1 MSTMLADF
9 HLIWRNAVAP
19 RMLRKV
25 IACVCAALAI
35 GAGMLAYQ
43 SSGENLMPRDTL
55 LVSLPW
61 FFLGMLYWLDLVSGA
76 VRQDT
81 PANARLAPR
90 LRARAMQLVG
100 SCWIVFILLITLAMG
115 SAFGSPALW
124 AAAAAGWL
132 LGSAMVRLGFQ
143 SGMVFLSLPFMLMLL
158 PHEAI
163 PAVRDFAG
171 TAIGITVCALWIGVV
186 AWFGKR
192 TLFPRGDRHF
202 DQRAV
207 VEKGV
212 RQSEGTHTAN
222 LRSSLYAT
230 DLARASR
237 TRTSAGELV
246 LHALGPGAHWSVSAR
261 MFAML
266 AGALV
271 AGRVLIEVM
280 AADSRTL
287 APFVGGFI
295 IMPLLLSF
303 AAIPQR
309 IVGRASASHGE
320 QALLR
325 LAPVVPRMDQYNHAL
340 AGALLRRALGEWA
353 IVTVAL
359 VAVTGAVDAHP
370 SITLLQFAACCLA
383 MPLMT
388 IVLRDYA
395 RAPALPT
402 QYIYLAAL
410 YLVISAGAAYY
421 AMLHTS
427 VIPVAVVSFILGV
440 GATAYMAASRRRVM
454 VGAPVAF
461 PAGRM
466 AA

>member
-35 GAGMLAYQ
+35 GAGMLVYQ
-43 SSGENLMPRDTL
+43 SSGENLMPRDML

-90 LRARAMQLVG
+90 LRTRAVQLVG
-100 SCWIVFILLITLAMG
+100 SCGIVLVLLITLALG

-158 PHEAI
+158 PREAI

-171 TAIGITVCALWIGVV
+171 TATGIAVCALWIVLV

-202 DQRAV
+202 DQRVV

-212 RQSEGTHTAN
+212 RQSEGIHTAN

-266 AGALV
+266 AAALV

-309 IVGRASASHGE
+309 LVGRAGASQGE

-325 LAPVVPRMDQYNHAL
+325 LAPVVPRMDQYNRAL
-340 AGALLRRALGEWA
+340 ASALLRRALGEWA

-395 RAPALPT
+395 RAPALRT
-402 QYIYLAAL
+402 AYMYLAAL
-410 YLVISAGAAYY
+410 YLVLSAGAAYY
-421 AMLHTS
+421 AMLHAS
-427 VIPVAVVSFILGV
+427 VVVVAVVSFIVGV
-440 GATAYMAASRRRVM
+440 GATAYLAASRRRAM
-454 VGAPVAF
+454 VEAPVAF

>member
-1 MSTMLADF
+1 MSAVLADF
-9 HLIWRNAVAP
+9 GLVWRHSVAP
-19 RMLRKV
+19 SRPRKV
-25 IACVCAALAI
+25 IAAVCAALAI
-35 GAGMLAYQ
+35 GAGMFVYRN
-43 SSGENLMPRDTL
+43 SGGHLMPRDTL

-61 FFLGMLYWLDLVSGA
+61 LFLGMLYWLDLVSGA

-90 LRARAMQLVG
+90 LRMRAMQLVG
-100 SCWIVFILLITLAMG
+100 SCWLVFVLLITLALG
-115 SAFGSPALW
+115 SAFGNPALW

-132 LGSAMVRLGFQ
+132 LGSAMVRIGFQ
-143 SGMVFLSLPFMLMLL
+143 SGIAFMSLPFLLMLL

-163 PAVRDFAG
+163 PTVRSFAG
-171 TAIGITVCALWIGVV
+171 TAAGITACALWIGLVV
-186 AWFGKR
+186 WFGAR

-202 DQRAV
+202 DQRVV

-212 RQSEGTHTAN
+212 RQSQGNHTASM
-222 LRSSLYAT
+222 RSSLYAT
-230 DLARASR
+230 DLARVSH

-261 MFAML
+261 MFVVL
-266 AGALV
+266 AAVLV

-280 AADSRTL
+280 AADTRTL

-309 IVGRASASHGE
+309 IVGRASASQGE
-320 QALLR
+320 QTLLR
-325 LAPVVPRMDQYNHAL
+325 LAPVVPRMDQYNRAL
-340 AGALLRRALGEWA
+340 ASALLRRALGEWA
-353 IVTVAL
+353 IVTAAL

-370 SITLLQFAACCLA
+370 SIWLLQFAACCLA

-388 IVLRDYA
+388 MVLRDYA
-395 RAPALPT
+395 RAPALSMA
-402 QYIYLAAL
+402 YMYLAAL
-410 YLVISAGAAYY
+410 YLVLSAGAAYY
-421 AMLHTS
+421 AMLRLTI
-427 VIPVAVVSFILGV
+427 VPVAVVSFILGV
-440 GATAYMAASRRRVM
+440 GATAYLAASRRRAM

-461 PAGRM
+461 PAGRL

>member
-1 MSTMLADF
+1 MSTVLADF
-9 HLIWRNAVAP
+9 GLIWRNAVAP

-25 IACVCAALAI
+25 FVAVCAAMAI
-35 GAGMLAYQ
+35 GAGMLVYQ
-43 SSGENLMPRDTL
+43 NSGGRLLPRDTL

-81 PANARLAPR
+81 PANARLVPR
-90 LRARAMQLVG
+90 LRRRAMQLVG
-100 SCWIVFILLITLAMG
+100 SCWLVFVLLITLALG
-115 SAFGSPALW
+115 SAFGNPVLW

-132 LGSAMVRLGFQ
+132 LGSAMVRTGFQ
-143 SGMVFLSLPFMLMLL
+143 SGMVFMSLPFMLMLL

-163 PAVRDFAG
+163 PAVRYFAG
-171 TAIGITVCALWIGVV
+171 TAAGITACALWIGLV
-186 AWFGKR
+186 AWLGAR

-202 DQRAV
+202 DQRVV

-212 RQSEGTHTAN
+212 RQSQGTHTAN
-222 LRSSLYAT
+222 MRSSLYAT

-246 LHALGPGAHWSVSAR
+246 LHALGPGAHWSVSAK

-266 AGALV
+266 AAALV
-271 AGRVLIEVM
+271 AGRVLIEAM

-309 IVGRASASHGE
+309 IVGRASASQGE

-325 LAPVVPRMDQYNHAL
+325 LAPVVPRMDQYNRAL
-340 AGALLRRALGEWA
+340 ASALLRRALGEWA

-395 RAPALPT
+395 RAPALRMA
-402 QYIYLAAL
+402 YMYLAAL
-410 YLVISAGAAYY
+410 YLVLSAGAAYY
-421 AMLHTS
+421 AMLHAS
-427 VIPVAVVSFILGV
+427 VVPVAVVSFILGV
-440 GATAYMAASRRRVM
+440 GATAYLAASRRRAM
-454 VGAPVAF
+454 VEAPVAF